1 MELMLLYAIIIP
13 LLIKGYV
20 ILQYNISATG
30 YLFWKEIFICNNFI
44 PRPFK
49 N

>member
-20 ILQYNISATG
+20 ILQNNISVAG
-30 YLFWKEIFICNNFI
+30 YLSWEEICICTHFIA
-44 PRPFK
+44 RPFK